1 MDSKQLSTREQLT
14 QFLLALCEHN
24 SEERT
29 LVAEALADSFVSMNE
44 EIQELYE
51 KLETVFTVLNGKIN
65 ILEANRISPIE
76 ILLKEKLK

>member
-1 MDSKQLSTREQLT
+1 
-14 QFLLALCEHN
+14 
-24 SEERT
+24 